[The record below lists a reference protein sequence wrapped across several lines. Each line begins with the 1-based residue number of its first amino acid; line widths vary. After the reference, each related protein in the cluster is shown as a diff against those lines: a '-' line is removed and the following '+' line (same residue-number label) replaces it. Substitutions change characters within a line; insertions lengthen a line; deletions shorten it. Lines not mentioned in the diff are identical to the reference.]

1 MSVSIIKFERKE
13 NEAVTPCEHTH
24 MNIDRVNKTITCR
37 DCNEP
42 TNPFDGL
49 MDYSDALD
57 DHKESLD
64 AYRDRLDVY
73 RKSLEQDAA
82 RNQIVARRLENRKRT
97 KCHHCDKI
105 TNINIKEPRLSDI
118 NAEVAKG
125 ASLVESRY

>member
-1 MSVSIIKFERKE
+1 MSIIKFERKE
-13 NEAVTPCEHTH
+13 NEAATPCEHTH
-24 MNIDRVNKTITCR
+24 INIDRVNKTIMCR

-42 TNPFDGL
+42 ANPFDAL

-57 DHKESLD
+57 DHNESLD
-64 AYRDRLDVY
+64 AYRDRLNEY
-73 RKSLEQDAA
+73 RERLERDAA

-105 TNINIKEPRLSDI
+105 TNINIKEPRLSDV

-125 ASLVESRY
+125 VSLVESRY